1 MELLGNFDEKLVDRP
16 AYQTRMKS
24 LFGARVALVLLGVRR
39 AGKSAIAY
47 LFVKDLRKELE
58 TNETLIVNF
67 EDPRFPAGMDV
78 KDMFLLFNPL
88 TD

>member
-1 MELLGNFDEKLVDRP
+1 
-16 AYQTRMKS
+16 
-24 LFGARVALVLLGVRR
+24 
-39 AGKSAIAY
+39 

-78 KDMFLLFNPL
+78 KDLFKIYETYLKNWISFTKNLVHLEFIVTVFNEFRIIFPTPL
-88 TD
+88 VMGLP